1 MILPLLFLGLILPML
16 LAFCLGRWRTDLSRR
31 RILWYVSLPFPVL
44 LAVPSLFVI
53 ISTLFT
59 PSSRCGTDACGMAIG
74 FGLMGLAAAALF
86 LGLGLALGWA
96 GLALARHT
104 ADPHKADTFE

>member
-16 LAFCLGRWRTDLSRR
+16 LGFCLGRWRTDLSRR

-53 ISTLFT
+53 VSTLLT
-59 PSSRCGTDACGMAIG
+59 PGSRCGTDACGMAIG

-96 GLALARHT
+96 GLALARRNGDARLT
-104 ADPHKADTFE
+104 EPFE

>member
-16 LAFCLGRWRTDLSRR
+16 LGFCLGRWRADLSRR

-44 LAVPSLFVI
+44 LAVPSLFLIV
-53 ISTLFT
+53 STLFT
-59 PSSRCGTDACGMAIG
+59 PGSRCGTDACGMAIG

-86 LGLGLALGWA
+86 LGLGLALGRA
-96 GLALARHT
+96 GLALARRT
-104 ADPHKADTFE
+104 ANPHKADTFE